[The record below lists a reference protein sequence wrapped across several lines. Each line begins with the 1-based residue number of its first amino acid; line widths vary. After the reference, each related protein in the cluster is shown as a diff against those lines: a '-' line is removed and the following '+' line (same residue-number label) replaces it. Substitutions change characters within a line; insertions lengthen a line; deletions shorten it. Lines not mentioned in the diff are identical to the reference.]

1 MTNVT
6 ETKLHELRLLFPEN
20 QINGYIISTKDE
32 YLSEYPPAYAKRLEY
47 LTGFS
52 GSNGLAVILE
62 NTVLFFTDGRYLTQC
77 AKELDRDLSQVFDQ
91 KQLIDFSWQTYV
103 GPGDIIGYD
112 SAIFTSN
119 ALLPFKKLN
128 LKSEEET

>member
-6 ETKLHELRLLFPEN
+6 KTKLHELRLLFPEN

-32 YLSEYPPAYAKRLEY
+32 YLSEYPPLCKRLEY

-62 NTVLFFTDGRYLTQC
+62 NTVLFLRT
-77 AKELDRDLSQVFDQ
+77 V
-91 KQLIDFSWQTYV
+91 
-103 GPGDIIGYD
+103 DI
-112 SAIFTSN
+112 
-119 ALLPFKKLN
+119 
-128 LKSEEET
+128 